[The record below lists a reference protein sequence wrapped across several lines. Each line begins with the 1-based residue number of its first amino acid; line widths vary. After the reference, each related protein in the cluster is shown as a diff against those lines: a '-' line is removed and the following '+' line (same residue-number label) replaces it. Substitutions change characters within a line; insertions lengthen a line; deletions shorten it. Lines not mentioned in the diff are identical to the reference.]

1 MEHNKLQLKQ
11 TPLLN
16 FHLADGAKMVDF
28 AGWYLPIEYAGLRQ
42 EHEHVRNKVGIFD
55 VSHMG
60 EIRILGEDAGSF
72 LDYVTCNSVLRLQ
85 NGQAQYSA
93 LLNDTGGVIDDI
105 IVYRLTNDEYLLC
118 VNAANIN
125 VDFEWLI
132 SCSEQFNGK
141 VTVVDESDGFGQ
153 VALQGPLAVEVVK
166 EIPDLVSAKVDTLKY
181 FHFTEFFWEGVSC
194 IAARTGYTGE
204 DGFEFFIPKVIIGS
218 FWQTLRSNTRVA
230 CCGLGARDTL
240 RIEAGYPLY
249 GHELSSVSLATES
262 GLGWIVKMG
271 KGQFIGREA
280 LERATNSKHKLVG
293 FEVTGRGIA
302 RHGDIIKN
310 ELGVKCGVVTSG
322 TITPTIGKAI
332 GMALIDESYSSEGCS
347 LIIEIRGK
355 NIEARIAKLPF
366 YSALRRSKST
376 TN

>member
-1 MEHNKLQLKQ
+1 
-11 TPLLN
+11 
-16 FHLADGAKMVDF
+16 
-28 AGWYLPIEYAGLRQ
+28 
-42 EHEHVRNKVGIFD
+42 
-55 VSHMG
+55 
-60 EIRILGEDAGSF
+60 
-72 LDYVTCNSVLRLQ
+72 
-85 NGQAQYSA
+85 
-93 LLNDTGGVIDDI
+93 
-105 IVYRLTNDEYLLC
+105 
-118 VNAANIN
+118 
-125 VDFEWLI
+125 
-132 SCSEQFNGK
+132 
-141 VTVVDESDGFGQ
+141 
-153 VALQGPLAVEVVK
+153 
-166 EIPDLVSAKVDTLKY
+166 
-181 FHFTEFFWEGVSC
+181 
-194 IAARTGYTGE
+194 
-204 DGFEFFIPKVIIGS
+204 
-218 FWQTLRSNTRVA
+218 
-230 CCGLGARDTL
+230 
-240 RIEAGYPLY
+240 
-249 GHELSSVSLATES
+249 
-262 GLGWIVKMG
+262 MG